1 MRAIVSL
8 ALSLFITLLAPAPL
22 HAETKQAPAAAPIIG
37 YDARFH
43 PVPSREGMVVSSEVL
58 ASQVG
63 ARILAAGGNAV
74 DAAVATGFALAVT
87 YPQAGNIGGGG
98 FMLVHLNREN
108 RTVAID
114 YREVA
119 PRAARRDMFLDAAGE
134 VVPKRSQLTHLASGV
149 PGSVAG
155 LLHALQRYGRLDR
168 ATVMAPAI
176 ELAEKGFPVSF
187 TLSNTLASPWG
198 QRLLAN
204 PAAKSYL
211 FKPDGS
217 TYLAGEILRQPD
229 LAWTL
234 RQIAERGEP
243 GFYDGPVAERLVA
256 EMERGGG
263 LITRRDLKQYRA
275 IEREPVRG
283 SFHGYE
289 IVSMPPPSSGGVHL
303 VQMLNVLE
311 QFPLRELQLN
321 SAAYI
326 HVLAETMKHAYADR
340 SKYLGDPDF
349 HRVPVAELTSRAYAK
364 QIHDAIDPRRATPSA
379 EIRPAASFP
388 RESTQTTHYSVID
401 AEGNVVSNTYTLNFS
416 FGSGIAVP
424 GAGFFLNN
432 EMDDFSV
439 KPGVPNVFG
448 LIGDEANEVAARKRP
463 LSSMTPTIVLKDGQ
477 PFLATGAPGGSR
489 IITVVLQI
497 ILNTLVFDLN
507 VADASAQSRI
517 HHQWLP
523 DELYLE
529 PGISPDTTALLQAMG
544 YTIGAPGPLF
554 GNAQSL
560 VYREGVM
567 YGASDTR
574 RPGGA
579 VATVEEVRAQSS
591 R

>member
-1 MRAIVSL
+1 M
-8 ALSLFITLLAPAPL
+8 
-22 HAETKQAPAAAPIIG
+22 
-37 YDARFH
+37 
-43 PVPSREGMVVSSEVL
+43 
-58 ASQVG
+58 
-63 ARILAAGGNAV
+63 
-74 DAAVATGFALAVT
+74 
-87 YPQAGNIGGGG
+87 
-98 FMLVHLNREN
+98 
-108 RTVAID
+108 
-114 YREVA
+114 
-119 PRAARRDMFLDAAGE
+119 
-134 VVPKRSQLTHLASGV
+134 
-149 PGSVAG
+149 
-155 LLHALQRYGRLDR
+155 
-168 ATVMAPAI
+168 
-176 ELAEKGFPVSF
+176 
-187 TLSNTLASPWG
+187 
-198 QRLLAN
+198 
-204 PAAKSYL
+204 
-211 FKPDGS
+211 
-217 TYLAGEILRQPD
+217 
-229 LAWTL
+229 
-234 RQIAERGEP
+234 
-243 GFYDGPVAERLVA
+243 
-256 EMERGGG
+256 
-263 LITRRDLKQYRA
+263 
-275 IEREPVRG
+275 
-283 SFHGYE
+283 
-289 IVSMPPPSSGGVHL
+289 
-303 VQMLNVLE
+303 
-311 QFPLRELQLN
+311 
-321 SAAYI
+321 
-326 HVLAETMKHAYADR
+326 
-340 SKYLGDPDF
+340 
-349 HRVPVAELTSRAYAK
+349 
-364 QIHDAIDPRRATPSA
+364 
-379 EIRPAASFP
+379 
-388 RESTQTTHYSVID
+388 
-401 AEGNVVSNTYTLNFS
+401 VSNTYTLNFS

-448 LIGDEANEVAARKRP
+448 LIGDEANEVAPRKRP